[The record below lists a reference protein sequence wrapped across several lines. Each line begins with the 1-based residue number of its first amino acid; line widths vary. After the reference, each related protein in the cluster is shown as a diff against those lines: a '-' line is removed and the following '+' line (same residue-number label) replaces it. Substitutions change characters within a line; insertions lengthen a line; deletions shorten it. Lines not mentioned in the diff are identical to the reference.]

1 MTTLN
6 THLPATLSKPASIR
20 SWLMQYRPVRTLF
33 IAAKA
38 VRYLCTLG
46 VRQICWLVESLE
58 HAHGHHASRQKQL
71 PVDANGQP
79 LPWYTYP
86 AIQYL
91 SQLDLT
97 DRDAF
102 EFGSG
107 NGSLFWARQ
116 LRSLVSIESD
126 PQWHDLIVRQKHSNQ
141 QVLLVEDLE
150 RYPTAIDRQDRKF
163 DLIIVDGK
171 RRKPCAEAALRC
183 LATNGMIIL
192 DNSDWYPQTAELL
205 RRAGLIQ
212 IDFTGY
218 GPVNN
223 YTWTTSLFLTRGV
236 ELKPIGQRMPQPG
249 IASLVQTA
257 DE

>member
-1 MTTLN
+1 MTTINPHLTLPLN
-6 THLPATLSKPASIR
+6 KPSSVR
-20 SWLMQYRPVRTLF
+20 SWLMQFRPVRTLW

-38 VRYLCTLG
+38 MRYVCTLG

-58 HAHGHHASRQKQL
+58 HAHGHLASRAMQL
-71 PVDANGQP
+71 PVDAAGQP

-91 SQLDLT
+91 SQLDLSEW
-97 DRDAF
+97 DAF

-107 NGSLFWARQ
+107 NGSLFWAERT
-116 LRSLVSIESD
+116 RSLVSIESD
-126 PQWHDLIVRQKHSNQ
+126 RQWHDLIVRRKLADQ

-150 RYPTAIDRQDRKF
+150 QYPTSIQTQQRKF

-171 RRKPCAEAALRC
+171 RRRPCAQAALKC
-183 LATNGMIIL
+183 LADDGMIIL
-192 DNSDWYPQTAELL
+192 DNSDWYPKTAALL
-205 RRAGLIQ
+205 REAGLIQ
-212 IDFTGY
+212 IDFSGY

-236 ELKPIGQRMPQPG
+236 KLKPRGQHMPEPA